1 MKQQVQLYIEGQQVE
16 LFGDETIVITST
28 IQDVKDISKIF
39 TDFSQGFTVP
49 ASRNNNKIFKH
60 YYNNSIV
67 NGYDARFR
75 SNAVLEVNYKTFRKG
90 TVALTNVQMKN
101 NAPYAY
107 NLTFY
112 GSTVTLSNL
121 IGEDKLDVLTYL
133 DNYNHEWNLT
143 NVIAGLSGS
152 TGLNLNGDNGA
163 IIYPLLSP
171 EKRFIFDSSGA
182 SSTAGARNIGNNT
195 YPSEFN
201 GIHLQDLKPAIRILH
216 IIEAIEDRYGITF
229 SRDFFNDTDFTELYM
244 WLHREAGNIFQNT
257 EESVVVAGDFA
268 VDSSVT
274 NCPDDYV
281 TVNDKDFEFQCI
293 RLSYDNRECDA
304 ELTVT
309 PSSSEEYEIRVIDV
323 NNNNEVLYNATGLT
337 ATHVHTITLDGGGV
351 SFRQYKIQVQI
362 VKPSGST
369 LSSVDVAWDTTTTR
383 DTGPTT
389 CTNTKTFSITSAL
402 ALVSDIIVRDNVP
415 DIKVMDFLTGIFK
428 MFNLTAYVD
437 ENDVIVVKTLD
448 TYYTSGT
455 NYDIT
460 KYVDFEES
468 NVQRPPL
475 YNEIEYKFVKPV
487 TFLADEFNNR
497 NNQEFGSEQY
507 KIVYNNK
514 YIDGSKYTV
523 QLPFEKVIY
532 ERLND
537 LADNTQ
543 SNIGYGY
550 FVDKDQNP
558 VKGNPLLFYSIWSGV
573 TGDYLYIKPTSD
585 DSVTQLNSYRRPS
598 NVKSDQTQT
607 LNFDQENDEY
617 ELVYNGQSLFS
628 NFHSNYISSVFD
640 YRSRLLKI
648 KAILPLNILTKYNL
662 NDRFIIGDTKYKIN
676 SITSN
681 LLNNKSDLE
690 LIPDL

>member
-1 MKQQVQLYIEGQQVE
+1 MKQEIQLYVNGQRVE
-16 LFGDETIVITST
+16 LFEDESLQITSS
-28 IQDVKDISKIF
+28 IQNVRDISKIF
-39 TDFSQGFTVP
+39 TDYSQNFSVKAT
-49 ASRNNNKIFKH
+49 RNNNNIFKH
-60 YYNNSIV
+60 YYNSYIT

-75 SNAVLEVNYKTFRKG
+75 SDAVLEINYKPFRKG

-107 NLTFY
+107 DLTFY

-133 DNYNHEWNLT
+133 DNYNHEWSLA

-152 TGLNLNGDNGA
+152 TGLDLNGDSGA
-163 IIYPLLSP
+163 IIYPLISP
-171 EKRFIFDSSGA
+171 DKRFIFDSSGP
-182 SSTAGARNIGNNT
+182 SSVANTRNIANNT
-195 YPSEFN
+195 FPSEFN
-201 GIHLQDLKPAIRILH
+201 GIHQQDLKPAIRILH
-216 IIEAIEDRYGITF
+216 IIEAIEDKYGLTF
-229 SRDFFNDTDFTELYM
+229 SRDFFADTDFTELYM

-257 EESVVVAGDFA
+257 DESVVVAGDFA

-274 NCPDDYV
+274 NCPEDYI
-281 TVNDKDFEFQCI
+281 TVNAKDFEFQCI
-293 RLSYDNRECDA
+293 SLSYDDRECDA
-304 ELTVT
+304 QLTVT
-309 PSSSEEYEIRVIDV
+309 PATSDEYEIRVIDV
-323 NNNNEVLYNATGLT
+323 NNGNEVLYNATGLT
-337 ATHVHTITLDGGGV
+337 STHVHTITLDGGGV
-351 SFRQYKIQVQI
+351 SFREYKVQVQI

-369 LSSVDVAWDTTTTR
+369 LSSVDVAWNTTTTR
-383 DTGPTT
+383 NTGFTI
-389 CTNTKTFSITSAL
+389 CTNTKSFSITSAL
-402 ALVSDIIVRDNVP
+402 ALVSDIIVRNHVP
-415 DIKVMDFLTGIFK
+415 DIKVLDFLTGIFK

-437 ENDVIVVKTLD
+437 DNGVIVVKTLD
-448 TYYTSGT
+448 AYYAEGSV
-455 NYDIT
+455 YDIT
-460 KYVDFEES
+460 QYVDFEES
-468 NVQRPPL
+468 NIQRPPL

-497 NNQEFGSEQY
+497 NNEEFGSEKY

-514 YIDGSKYTV
+514 HIDGSKYTV

-537 LADNTQ
+537 LADDSL
-543 SNIGYGY
+543 SNIGYGF

-558 VKGNPLLFYSIWSGV
+558 VKGSPLLLYSDWQGV

-617 ELVYNGQSLFS
+617 QLVYNGQSLFS

-640 YRSRLLKI
+640 YRSRVLKV
-648 KAILPLNILTKYNL
+648 KAILPLNILTEYKL
-662 NDRFIIGDTKYKIN
+662 NDRFIIGDTQYKIN
-676 SITSN
+676 SVTSN
-681 LLNNKSDLE
+681 LLNNKSELE